1 MIPAKIMRGKLLK
14 RERSEETKSIL
25 KTNKL
30 SMALLTR
37 LTNFASTITSKTSKR
52 KQPPVAQNELQPK
65 PKKKKK
71 QRNTSQSQPDL
82 ALMFQKCQVLYEDD
96 VWYGGTVTGIEF
108 CDEKK

>member
-1 MIPAKIMRGKLLK
+1 MSFNP
-14 RERSEETKSIL
+14 
-25 KTNKL
+25 N
-30 SMALLTR
+30 
-37 LTNFASTITSKTSKR
+37 
-52 KQPPVAQNELQPK
+52 Q
-65 PKKKKK
+65 KKKK

>member
-1 MIPAKIMRGKLLK
+1 MRSKLLR
-14 RERSEETKSIL
+14 RERSEETKKYPQDKQAL
-25 KTNKL
+25 HGPPDKT
-30 SMALLTR
+30 
-37 LTNFASTITSKTSKR
+37 TNFASTTAPKTIKL

-65 PKKKKK
+65 PKKKKKK